1 MFITTFDYI
10 SMATLIIMLIV
21 WLILFMLGNKYSAM
35 FSQLDEKEYPLK
47 DLYGMGYAAME
58 IVHYKYRSK
67 WDKPI
72 RADLVV
78 LYTEKYAEYYLRVI
92 YAQTVTINSVVL
104 ICGLVLMLIAA
115 DTTMLIITVFMI
127 AVFTYYF
134 MTLPGNTIKKRA
146 DELISDYAE
155 VVSNLALLIN
165 AGMILREAWEQVAYS
180 GEGVFYKEMQ
190 KVVED
195 LNNGIGE
202 SEAFHAFGS
211 RCVIAEAKKFSSTIA
226 QGIQKGNSELAKALQ
241 QQSAEVWEQKKQI
254 VKRKGEKA
262 ANSLMIPVFLMFGGI
277 LIMVIVPI
285 FANLF

>member
-104 ICGLVLMLIAA
+104 ILSLIH
-115 DTTMLIITVFMI
+115 I
-127 AVFTYYF
+127 
-134 MTLPGNTIKKRA
+134 
-146 DELISDYAE
+146 
-155 VVSNLALLIN
+155 
-165 AGMILREAWEQVAYS
+165 
-180 GEGVFYKEMQ
+180 
-190 KVVED
+190 
-195 LNNGIGE
+195 
-202 SEAFHAFGS
+202 
-211 RCVIAEAKKFSSTIA
+211 
-226 QGIQKGNSELAKALQ
+226 
-241 QQSAEVWEQKKQI
+241 
-254 VKRKGEKA
+254 
-262 ANSLMIPVFLMFGGI
+262 
-277 LIMVIVPI
+277 
-285 FANLF
+285 